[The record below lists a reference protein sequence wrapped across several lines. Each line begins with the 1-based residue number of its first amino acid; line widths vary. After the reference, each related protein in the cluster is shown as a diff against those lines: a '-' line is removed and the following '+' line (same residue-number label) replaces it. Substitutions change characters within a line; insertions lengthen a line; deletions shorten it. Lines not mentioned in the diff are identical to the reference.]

1 MRLIAGALWGLLLLF
16 WASTAPAQT
25 FPQLTGR
32 VVDAAAL
39 LTPEQE
45 VALTQRLAALE
56 AKNKRQLVVVT
67 LPDLQGYAIED
78 YGYRLG
84 RSWGIGEKDVDS
96 GALLIVA
103 PNERKVRIEVGYG
116 LEPIIT
122 DALASTIIQ
131 TRILPAF
138 RNGDMGRGIVA
149 GTDALIELLSL
160 PDEQAEA
167 RAKRIVAEAQG
178 DSEDV
183 PFGLIFWGIVFLF
196 IVLSMIRSRHGGR
209 SFRRG
214 IAPVILW
221 GPGLG
226 GGWGGRGGGG
236 GFGGGGFSGGGG
248 SFGGGGASGS
258 W

>member
-1 MRLIAGALWGLLLLF
+1 MLALTLLVLASPLF
-16 WASTAPAQT
+16 AQT
-25 FPQLTGR
+25 FPPLTGR
-32 VVDAAAL
+32 VVDNAGL
-39 LTPEQE
+39 LTPDQE
-45 VALTQRLAALE
+45 TAISGKLAALE
-56 AKNKRQLVVVT
+56 AKNRRQLVIVT

-84 RSWGIGEKDVDS
+84 RHWGIGEKKVDS

-116 LEPIIT
+116 LEPILT
-122 DALASTIIQ
+122 DALSSTIIQ

-138 RNGDMGRGIVA
+138 RDGDMAGGIMS
-149 GTDALIELLSL
+149 GTDALVELLSL

-167 RAKRIVAEAQG
+167 RAKQLVADAQQDG
-178 DSEDV
+178 DI
-183 PFGLIFWGIVFLF
+183 PFALIFWGIVVAIIL
-196 IVLSMIRSRHGGR
+196 ISMIRGRAGGR
-209 SFRRG
+209 AFRGGR
-214 IAPVILW
+214 APVILW

-226 GGWGGRGGGG
+226 GGWGGGSRGGG
-236 GFGGGGFSGGGG
+236 FGGFSGGGG